1 MEVFG
6 DMKFSIVW
14 KHGQGIFIKGAR
26 KAKKMN

>member
-1 MEVFG
+1 
-6 DMKFSIVW
+6 MKFSIVW